1 MTTTT
6 HLKFIEWRNTDGL
19 HEDAVQSI
27 SELNFLKDEI
37 LFLRDLVSEHSLE
50 LIYGKSFEEAAKIG
64 ADLHTFSNRLQ
75 SLLKELKAHSNNLK
89 VLLDDVEEP
98 NELKN
103 YKDRHYKLM
112 LEIMHLQVDIK
123 KTKRNIF
130 SMLGKIIKK
139 SKQKKLL

>member
-27 SELNFLKDEI
+27 SELKFLKDEL
-37 LFLRDLVSEHSLE
+37 LFLRNLVSEHSLE
-50 LIYGKSFEEAAKIG
+50 LIFGKSYEEAVKIG
-64 ADLHTFSNRLQ
+64 ADLHTYSNRLQ
-75 SLLKELKAHSNNLK
+75 ALLKELKVHSNNLK

-112 LEIMHLQVDIK
+112 LEIINLQGDIK
-123 KTKRNIF
+123 TTKRSIF
-130 SMLGKIIKK
+130 SMLGTVLKK
-139 SKQKKLL
+139 SKQKKLS